1 MVSFGDLECESSNP
15 IKFQVTQGFLWE
27 NRPEVT
33 VACGIVASQQHL
45 VPLMPI
51 GELESMYSKMGGF
64 PKMVGFPNNPA
75 VFLLNMI

>member
-1 MVSFGDLECESSNP
+1 MRKFFNP
-15 IKFQVTQGFLWE
+15 IKFQVTQGLHRE

-45 VPLMPI
+45 VPLIPI
-51 GELESMYSKMGGF
+51 GELESMYLKNGGV

-75 VFLLNMI
+75 FSY